1 MNTIRKSLIIGMTVL
16 SLGAVGSSAF
26 AADTPAPG
34 RHGQALTQEQRAAK
48 AAERQAKFKE
58 MVAKHQAALHDK
70 LKLTAAQ
77 EPAWNAFVAASAPK
91 LHAARPDRA
100 ALAQLSAPERAE
112 KRLEMRKQMIAQHE
126 THLAAL
132 KTFYAQLTPEQQKTF
147 DEATKR
153 HHGRGHGHGGAHGR
167 GHGTM
172 HHS

>member
-1 MNTIRKSLIIGMTVL
+1 MNTIRKSLIIGMAVL
-16 SLGAVGSSAF
+16 SLGAVGGSAF

-34 RHGQALTQEQRAAK
+34 RHGQALTQEQRAAR
-48 AAERQAKFKE
+48 AAERQATFKE
-58 MVAKHQAALHDK
+58 MMARHQAALHDK

-91 LHAARPDRA
+91 LPAARADRA

-112 KRLEMRKQMIAQHE
+112 RRLEMHKQMIAQHE
-126 THLAAL
+126 TRLAAL

-147 DEATKR
+147 DQATQR
-153 HHGRGHGHGGAHGR
+153 HHRRGHRPGGGHGA
-167 GHGTM
+167 M